1 MTSTRWIAA
10 CLAGCVAGLVVACGN
25 PADDRDDPSTSL
37 PFTASAA
44 GGTTT
49 GEATDVTAD
58 TGDKLDV
65 SQADGT
71 MGAEDG
77 GNGEGCQK
85 VDFLFVIDSSASM
98 QDEQDNLLTSFP
110 GFITA
115 IEETLMIDDFHVMV
129 IDAGLIAGAGC
140 DGILGAGRV
149 TSGNG
154 VDCMLVGGQRYATV
168 EQPDLVE
175 TFTCI
180 GSRGFAGPGDEQ
192 TMSSLLSSVGP
203 LVAPGQCNEGFMR
216 DDAIL
221 VVTIISDE
229 EDDAADIVPV
239 PPLDGSCVPADAD
252 PNSPGDPVGWKAGL
266 VAAKG
271 GNEEAVVVLSLVGDC
286 DVGGDCPGIELVGSG
301 YTGAEPAPRL
311 RAFTESFV
319 YGSVGPVCAPDYA
332 PFFEQAVSVIETACD
347 EFVPQG

>member
-1 MTSTRWIAA
+1 MLDVMTAARKIAA
-10 CLAGCVAGLVVACGN
+10 SLVWCAVGCGEPDTQDDPTTGQPFTISVGNGTGDSTSDDPPADTGEKLDVN
-25 PADDRDDPSTSL
+25 PADGTGMGDD
-37 PFTASAA
+37 
-44 GGTTT
+44 GI
-49 GEATDVTAD
+49 GE
-58 TGDKLDV
+58 
-65 SQADGT
+65 
-71 MGAEDG
+71 
-77 GNGEGCQK
+77 EGCKK
-85 VDFLFVIDSSASM
+85 VDFVFVIDSSASM

-115 IEETLMIDDFHVMV
+115 IEETLMIDDFHMMV
-129 IDAGLIAGAGC
+129 IDAGLIPGSGC

-192 TMSSLLSSVGP
+192 TMSSLLASVGP
-203 LVAPGQCNEGFMR
+203 LVAPGQCNEGFLR

-229 EDDAADIVPV
+229 EDSPGDGAAA
-239 PPLDGSCVPADAD
+239 PPLDGSCVPADSDFNSTGD
-252 PNSPGDPVGWKAGL
+252 PNGWKVGL

-271 GNEEAVVVLSLVGDC
+271 GNEDAIVVLSLVGDC
-286 DVGGDCPGIELVGSG
+286 DIGGDCPGIELVGSG
-301 YTGAEPAPRL
+301 YTGAEPAPRI
-311 RAFTESFV
+311 REFTESFG

-332 PFFEQAVSVIETACD
+332 PFFEQAVSVIESACD

>member
-1 MTSTRWIAA
+1 MLGTRRLAA
-10 CLAGCVAGLVVACGN
+10 ILAWCMAGCG
-25 PADDRDDPSTSL
+25 DDGSAQDDSASGP
-37 PFTASAA
+37 PFPL
-44 GGTTT
+44 TTT
-49 GEATDVTAD
+49 GGTGSSTGDEPPAD

-71 MGAEDG
+71 GMGDDG
-77 GNGEGCQK
+77 IGGEGCQK

-98 QDEQDNLLTSFP
+98 EDEQDNLLTSFP

-115 IEETLMIDDFHVMV
+115 IEQTLMVDDFHVMV
-129 IDAGLIAGAGC
+129 IDAGLVPGAAC
-140 DGILGAGRV
+140 DGVLGAGRV

-154 VDCMLVGGQRYATV
+154 VDCMLVGGQRYATM
-168 EQPDLVE
+168 EQPDLVDA
-175 TFTCI
+175 FTCI

-192 TMSSLLSSVGP
+192 TITSLLSSVGP
-203 LVAPGQCNEGFMR
+203 LVAPGECNEGFLR
-216 DDAIL
+216 DDALL
-221 VVTIISDE
+221 VITIISDE
-229 EDDAADIVPV
+229 EDDSADVVAV

-252 PNSPGDPVGWKAGL
+252 PNSPGDPAGWKAGL

-271 GNEEAVVVLSLVGDC
+271 GNEEAIVVLSLVGDC
-286 DVGGDCPGIELVGSG
+286 DVGGMCPGIELVGNG

-311 RAFTESFV
+311 RAFTESFG

>member
-1 MTSTRWIAA
+1 MLGPMGPMRGITVS
-10 CLAGCVAGLVVACGN
+10 LAWCALACGE
-25 PADDRDDPSTSL
+25 PDPQEDPTTGQ
-37 PFTASAA
+37 PFTISV
-44 GGTTT
+44 GGT
-49 GEATDVTAD
+49 GEASTTNLPAAD
-58 TGDKLDV
+58 TGEKLDV
-65 SQADGT
+65 SQVDGT
-71 MGAEDG
+71 GNAEDG

-115 IEETLMIDDFHVMV
+115 IEQTLMIDDFHVMV
-129 IDAGLIAGAGC
+129 VDAGLVPGAGC

-149 TSGNG
+149 SSGNG
-154 VDCMLVGGQRYATV
+154 VDCMLAGGQRYATV
-168 EQPDLVE
+168 EQPDLAAA
-175 TFTCI
+175 FTCI

-229 EDDAADIVPV
+229 EDDPADIVPV

-252 PNSPGDPVGWKAGL
+252 PNSPGDPNGWKVGL

-271 GNEEAVVVLSLVGDC
+271 GEEEAIVVLSLVGDC
-286 DVGGDCPGIELVGSG
+286 DVGGDCPGIALVGSG